1 MGLASSATLILIAA
15 LLSASALP
23 SAAQPTVA
31 PPSASKASAPQ
42 PATVAR
48 AGELPAPRPI
58 EELIRA
64 EVEQLRA
71 TGELDVGGEMIAS
84 RILLPR
90 IYEARAFAPN
100 WRTQGQ
106 IDSLLETID
115 ESYKE
120 GLDPRDYHVDQV
132 RAARAAFASVDALP
146 AAERAA
152 VDVMLTDSVIR
163 LGYHLR
169 FGKVDPVALNP
180 NWNLKQD
187 LLGRDPAVTIQHA
200 IEAPS
205 MREFADAAIPR
216 VFLYQRFKEALAQ
229 YRELAAAGGWP
240 PLPTGPTLKPG
251 MTDERVP
258 KLAERLAITGDIDR
272 SSAAAA
278 TSSYSGA
285 VVDGVKHFQDRHGLA
300 VDGALGPGTLAALN
314 VPVEMRIEQIRA
326 NLERA
331 RWVFYDPE
339 SEFLVVNIAGFKVYL
354 LRRGEVVWRSRVQVG
369 KPYRRTPIFASTL
382 SYIVLNPTWTVPPT
396 ILRQDY
402 LPQLR
407 RNPQY
412 LAERNID
419 VLDLAGKPVEQSTI
433 DWSSART
440 LQYQLVQRP
449 GPTNALGRVKFMFP
463 NEYFVYLHDT
473 PSRDLFDKES
483 RAFSSG
489 CIRVENPLELADI
502 LLGDKWP
509 RERIDAA
516 IASGRT
522 QTVILDKP
530 LAVKLLYWTAE
541 VDGAGRVSFF
551 PDVYSRDDALIA
563 ALARPFVPNTDL

>member
-1 MGLASSATLILIAA
+1 
-15 LLSASALP
+15 
-23 SAAQPTVA
+23 
-31 PPSASKASAPQ
+31 
-42 PATVAR
+42 
-48 AGELPAPRPI
+48 
-58 EELIRA
+58 
-64 EVEQLRA
+64 
-71 TGELDVGGEMIAS
+71 MIAS
-84 RILLPR
+84 RNLLPR
-90 IYEARAFAPN
+90 IYEARAFAPT
-100 WRTQGQ
+100 WRTQAQ

-115 ESYKE
+115 EAYKE

-132 RAARAAFASVDALP
+132 RVARTAFASVDALP
-146 AAERAA
+146 AAQRAA
-152 VDVMLTDSVIR
+152 LDVILTDSVIR
-163 LGYHLR
+163 LGYHLQ

-180 NWNLKQD
+180 NWNLKQN
-187 LLGRDPAVTIQHA
+187 LMGRDPAVTIQQA
-200 IEAPS
+200 IDSPS

-216 VFLYQRFKEALAQ
+216 VFLYQRFKDALAQ

-240 PLPTGPTLKPG
+240 ALPTGPTLKPG
-251 MTDERVP
+251 MTDARGP

-272 SSAAAA
+272 SSAATA
-278 TSSYSGA
+278 TTSYSGA

-300 VDGALGPGTLAALN
+300 ADGVLGPGTLAALN
-314 VPVEMRIEQIRA
+314 VPVETRIEQIRA

-331 RWVFYDPE
+331 RWVFYDPD
-339 SEFLVVNIAGFKVYL
+339 SEFLVVNIASFRVYL

-369 KPYRRTPIFASTL
+369 KPYRRTPIFASTMT
-382 SYIVLNPTWTVPPT
+382 YVVLNPTWTVPPT

-419 VLDLAGKPVEQSTI
+419 VLDRTGKPVEQASI
-433 DWSSART
+433 DWSSPQS

-502 LLGDKWP
+502 LIGDKWP

-516 IASGRT
+516 IAAGRT

-530 LAVKLLYWTAE
+530 IAVKLLYWTAE
-541 VDGAGRVSFF
+541 LDATGRVSFF
-551 PDVYSRDDALIA
+551 PDVYSRDDALIT
-563 ALARPFVPNTDL
+563 ALAQPFMPSAGL

>member
-1 MGLASSATLILIAA
+1 MSSFSAMTAVLIAVS
-15 LLSASALP
+15 LSAPAPP
-23 SAAQPTVA
+23 SAAQPSAA
-31 PPSASKASAPQ
+31 PAGATLAASRP
-42 PATVAR
+42 
-48 AGELPAPRPI
+48 PAPRAV

-71 TGELDVGGEMIAS
+71 TGDLELDGVVIAS
-84 RILLPR
+84 RNLLPR
-90 IYEARAFAPN
+90 IYEARAFTPT
-100 WRTQGQ
+100 WRNQAQ
-106 IDSLLETID
+106 IDALLETID
-115 ESYKE
+115 ESYKK
-120 GLDPRDYHVDQV
+120 GLDPSDYHVDQV
-132 RAARAAFASVDALP
+132 RAARAAFANVDAVP

-152 VDVMLTDSVIR
+152 LDVMLTDSVIR
-163 LGYHLR
+163 IGYHLR
-169 FGKVDPVALNP
+169 FGKVDPFALNP

-187 LLGRDPAVTIQHA
+187 LMGRDPAVTIQKA

-216 VFLYQRFKEALAQ
+216 VFLYQRFKEALAR
-229 YRELAAAGGWP
+229 YRQLAAAGGWP
-240 PLPTGPTLKPG
+240 QLPTGPTVKPG
-251 MTDERVP
+251 MTDARVP
-258 KLAERLAITGDIDR
+258 KLAARLAITGDIDQ
-272 SSAAAA
+272 SSAAASTTA
-278 TSSYSGA
+278 YSGA
-285 VVDGVKHFQDRHGLA
+285 VVDGVKNFQGRHGLA
-300 VDGALGPGTLAALN
+300 ADGALGPSTLAALN
-314 VPVEMRIEQIRA
+314 VPIEMRIEQIRA

-339 SEFLVVNIAGFKVYL
+339 SEFLVVNIAGFKIYL
-354 LRRGEVVWRSRVQVG
+354 VRRGEVVWRSRVQVG

-382 SYIVLNPTWTVPPT
+382 SYVVLNPTWTVPPT

-402 LPQLR
+402 LPQLK
-407 RNPQY
+407 RNPEF

-419 VLDLAGKPVEQSTI
+419 VLDRAGKPVEQSSI
-433 DWSSART
+433 DWSSARS

-489 CIRVENPLELADI
+489 CIRVENPLDLADI
-502 LLGDKWP
+502 VLGDKWP
-509 RERIDAA
+509 HERIDAA

-530 LAVKLLYWTAE
+530 IAVKLLYWTAE

-551 PDVYSRDDALIA
+551 PDVYSRDDSLIT
-563 ALARPFVPNTDL
+563 ALAQPFTPTADL

>member
-1 MGLASSATLILIAA
+1 MTLIGALFSVTALRSSGQPSVAQRVTNIAA
-15 LLSASALP
+15 T
-23 SAAQPTVA
+23 QP
-31 PPSASKASAPQ
+31 
-42 PATVAR
+42 
-48 AGELPAPRPI
+48 PAPRPI
-58 EELIRA
+58 DELIRA
-64 EVEQLRA
+64 DVEQLRA
-71 TGELDVGGEMIAS
+71 TGDLELGGVTIAS
-84 RILLPR
+84 RNLLPR
-90 IYEARAFAPN
+90 IYEARAFAPT
-100 WRTQGQ
+100 WRTQAQ
-106 IDSLLETID
+106 IDALLETID
-115 ESYKE
+115 EGYKE

-132 RAARAAFASVDALP
+132 RAARAAFANVDDLP

-152 VDVMLTDSVIR
+152 LDVMLTDSVTR

-169 FGKVDPVALNP
+169 FGKIDPVALNP

-187 LLGRDPAVTIQHA
+187 LMGRDPAVTIQKA
-200 IEAPS
+200 IDAPS

-216 VFLYQRFKEALAQ
+216 VFLYQRFKEALAK
-229 YRELAAAGGWP
+229 YREIASAGGWP
-240 PLPTGPTLKPG
+240 IVPAGPTLKAG
-251 MTDERVP
+251 MTDARVP
-258 KLAERLAITGDIDR
+258 KLAERLAITGDLDPHIASD
-272 SSAAAA
+272 A
-278 TSSYSGA
+278 TTSYSGL

-314 VPVEMRIEQIRA
+314 VPVETRIEQIRA

-354 LRRGEVVWRSRVQVG
+354 LRRGEIVWRSRVQVG

-382 SYIVLNPTWTVPPT
+382 SYVVLNPTWTVPPT

-407 RNPQY
+407 RNPEY

-419 VLDLAGKPVEQSTI
+419 VLDRAGKPVEHASI
-433 DWSSART
+433 DWSSARS

-502 LLGDKWP
+502 VLGDKWP
-509 RERIDAA
+509 RERIDAM
-516 IASGRT
+516 IATGRT

-530 LAVKLLYWTAE
+530 IAVKLLYWTAE
-541 VDGAGRVSFF
+541 VDGTGRVSFF
-551 PDVYSRDDALIA
+551 PDVYSRDDELITALGQ
-563 ALARPFVPNTDL
+563 PFNASEGL

>member
-1 MGLASSATLILIAA
+1 VVLLA
-15 LLSASALP
+15 ASALP
-23 SAAQPTVA
+23 SAAQPSAAQPGSA
-31 PPSASKASAPQ
+31 PPEAQ
-42 PATVAR
+42 R
-48 AGELPAPRPI
+48 PAPDPVA
-58 EELIRA
+58 ELIRA
-64 EVEQLRA
+64 DVEQLRA
-71 TGELDVGGEMIAS
+71 TGDLDLGGVMIAS
-84 RILLPR
+84 RNLLPR
-90 IYEARAFAPN
+90 IYEARGFAPT
-100 WRTQGQ
+100 WRTQPQ

-132 RAARAAFASVDALP
+132 RAARAAFANVDTLS

-152 VDVMLTDSVIR
+152 LDVMLTDSVIR
-163 LGYHLR
+163 IGYHLR

-187 LLGRDPAVTIQHA
+187 LMGRDPAVTIQKA
-200 IEAPS
+200 IDARS

-216 VFLYQRFKEALAQ
+216 VFLYQRYKEALAQ
-229 YRELAAAGGWP
+229 YRQLAATGGWP
-240 PLPTGPTLKPG
+240 VLSTGPTLKQG
-251 MTDERVP
+251 MTDARVP

-278 TSSYSGA
+278 TTSYSGA
-285 VVDGVKHFQDRHGLA
+285 VVDGVKHFQERHGLA

-314 VPVEMRIEQIRA
+314 VPVEMRIEHIRA

-339 SEFLVVNIAGFKVYL
+339 SEFLVVNIAGFKMYL
-354 LRRGEVVWRSRVQVG
+354 VRRGEVVWRSRVQVG
-369 KPYRRTPIFASTL
+369 KTYRRTPIFTSTM
-382 SYIVLNPTWTVPPT
+382 SYVVLNPTWTVPPT

-402 LPQLR
+402 LPQLK

-419 VLDLAGKPVEQSTI
+419 VLDRTGKPVDQSSI
-433 DWSSART
+433 DWSSARS

-473 PSRDLFDKES
+473 PSRDLFDRES

-502 LLGDKWP
+502 VIGDKWP
-509 RERIDAA
+509 RARIDAA
-516 IASGRT
+516 IADGRT

-530 LAVKLLYWTAE
+530 IAVKLLYWTAE
-541 VDGAGRVSFF
+541 VDGNGRVSFF
-551 PDVYSRDDALIA
+551 PDVYSRDDALIT
-563 ALARPFVPNTDL
+563 ALAQPFMAAEDL

>member
-1 MGLASSATLILIAA
+1 MTSVLLVS

-23 SAAQPTVA
+23 SAAQLSS
-31 PPSASKASAPQ
+31 PPAASQ
-42 PATVAR
+42 P
-48 AGELPAPRPI
+48 PAPNPI
-58 EELIRA
+58 AELIRA
-64 EVEQLRA
+64 DVEQLRA
-71 TGELDVGGEMIAS
+71 TGDLDLGGVMIAS
-84 RILLPR
+84 RNLLPR
-90 IYEARAFAPN
+90 IYEARAFAPT
-100 WRTQGQ
+100 WRNQAQ

-115 ESYKE
+115 EAYKE

-132 RAARAAFASVDALP
+132 RGARTAFANVDALTP
-146 AAERAA
+146 SERAA
-152 VDVMLTDSVIR
+152 LDVMLTDSVIR
-163 LGYHLR
+163 IGYHLR
-169 FGKVDPVALNP
+169 YGKVDPVALNP

-187 LLGRDPAVTIQHA
+187 LMGRDPAVTIQQA
-200 IEAPS
+200 IDAPS

-229 YRELAAAGGWP
+229 YRQLAAAGGWP
-240 PLPTGPTLKPG
+240 AIPTGTTLKPG
-251 MTDERVP
+251 MTDARVP
-258 KLAERLAITGDIDR
+258 KIAERLAITGDIDKT
-272 SSAAAA
+272 AAAGA
-278 TSSYSGA
+278 TTSYTGT

-339 SEFLVVNIAGFKVYL
+339 SEFLAVNIAGFKIYL
-354 LRRGEVVWRSRVQVG
+354 VRRGEVVWRSRVQVG
-369 KPYRRTPIFASTL
+369 KPYRKTPIFTAMMK
-382 SYIVLNPTWTVPPT
+382 YVVLNPTWTVPPT

-412 LAERNID
+412 LADRNID
-419 VLDLAGKPVEQSTI
+419 VFDHAGKPVDQASI
-433 DWSSART
+433 DWSSARS

-502 LLGDKWP
+502 VIGDTWP

-530 LAVKLLYWTAE
+530 IAVKLLYWTAE
-541 VDGAGRVSFF
+541 VDGTGRVSFF
-551 PDVYSRDDALIA
+551 PDVYSRDDALIT
-563 ALARPFVPNTDL
+563 ALAQPFVPSADL

>member
-1 MGLASSATLILIAA
+1 MRMKRTIRIRLLLPTNSLVIVVLLA
-15 LLSASALP
+15 ASALP
-23 SAAQPTVA
+23 SAAQPSAAQPGSA
-31 PPSASKASAPQ
+31 PPEAQ
-42 PATVAR
+42 R
-48 AGELPAPRPI
+48 PAPDPVA
-58 EELIRA
+58 ELIRA
-64 EVEQLRA
+64 DVEQLRA
-71 TGELDVGGEMIAS
+71 TGDLDLGGVMIAS
-84 RILLPR
+84 RNLLPR
-90 IYEARAFAPN
+90 IYEARGFAPT
-100 WRTQGQ
+100 WRTQPQ

-132 RAARAAFASVDALP
+132 RAARAAFANVDTLS

-152 VDVMLTDSVIR
+152 LDVMLTDSVIR
-163 LGYHLR
+163 IGYHLR

-187 LLGRDPAVTIQHA
+187 LMGRDPAVTIQKA
-200 IEAPS
+200 IDARS

-216 VFLYQRFKEALAQ
+216 VFLYQRYKEALAQ
-229 YRELAAAGGWP
+229 YRQLAATGGWP
-240 PLPTGPTLKPG
+240 VLSTGPTLKQG
-251 MTDERVP
+251 MTDARVP
-258 KLAERLAITGDIDR
+258 KLAERLAITGDIGR

-278 TSSYSGA
+278 TTSYSGA
-285 VVDGVKHFQDRHGLA
+285 VVDGVKHFQERHGLA

-339 SEFLVVNIAGFKVYL
+339 SEFLVVNIAGFKMYL
-354 LRRGEVVWRSRVQVG
+354 VRRGEVVWRSRVQVG
-369 KPYRRTPIFASTL
+369 KTYRRTPIFTSTM
-382 SYIVLNPTWTVPPT
+382 SYVVLNPTWTVPPT

-402 LPQLR
+402 LPQLK

-419 VLDLAGKPVEQSTI
+419 VLDRTGKPVDQSSI
-433 DWSSART
+433 DWSSARS

-473 PSRDLFDKES
+473 PSRDLFDRES

-502 LLGDKWP
+502 VIGDKWP
-509 RERIDAA
+509 RARIDAA
-516 IASGRT
+516 IADGRT

-530 LAVKLLYWTAE
+530 IAVKLLYWTAE
-541 VDGAGRVSFF
+541 VDGNGRVSFF
-551 PDVYSRDDALIA
+551 PDVYSRDDALIT
-563 ALARPFVPNTDL
+563 ALAQPFMAAEDL

>member
-1 MGLASSATLILIAA
+1 MLVPTALTLISA
-15 LLSASALP
+15 LLSTTALRSEAQPSGAQPSTSP
-23 SAAQPTVA
+23 SATQP
-31 PPSASKASAPQ
+31 
-42 PATVAR
+42 
-48 AGELPAPRPI
+48 PAPNPI
-58 EELIRA
+58 AELIRA
-64 EVEQLRA
+64 DVEQLRA
-71 TGELDVGGEMIAS
+71 TGDLDLGGVMIAS
-84 RILLPR
+84 RNLLPR
-90 IYEARAFAPN
+90 IYEARAFAPT
-100 WRTQGQ
+100 WRTQAQ

-120 GLDPRDYHVDQV
+120 GLDPRDYHVDEV
-132 RAARAAFASVDALP
+132 RAARTAFANVDALP

-152 VDVMLTDSVIR
+152 LDVLLTDSVIR
-163 LGYHLR
+163 IGYHLR

-187 LLGRDPAVTIQHA
+187 LMGRDPAVTIQHA
-200 IEAPS
+200 IEAQS

-240 PLPTGPTLKPG
+240 TLPTGPTLKPG
-251 MTDERVP
+251 MTDARLP

-272 SSAAAA
+272 PSAAAA
-278 TSSYSGA
+278 AATTSYSGA

-300 VDGALGPGTLAALN
+300 IDGSLGPGTLAALN
-314 VPVEMRIEQIRA
+314 VPVETRIEQIRA

-339 SEFLVVNIAGFKVYL
+339 SEFLVVNVAGFKVYL
-354 LRRGEVVWRSRVQVG
+354 LRRGEIVWRSRVQVG
-369 KPYRRTPIFASTL
+369 KPYRKTPIFASTL
-382 SYIVLNPTWTVPPT
+382 SYVVLNPTWTVPPT

-419 VLDLAGKPVEQSTI
+419 VLDRTGQPVEQASI
-433 DWSSART
+433 DWSSARS

-502 LLGDKWP
+502 VLGDKWP

-516 IASGRT
+516 IAAGRT

-530 LAVKLLYWTAE
+530 IPVKLLYWTAE
-541 VDGAGRVSFF
+541 VDGTGRVSFF
-551 PDVYSRDDALIA
+551 PDVYSRDDALIT
-563 ALARPFVPNTDL
+563 ALAQPFMPSADL

>member
-1 MGLASSATLILIAA
+1 MRMKRTIRIRLLLPTNSLIVVLLA
-15 LLSASALP
+15 ASALP
-23 SAAQPTVA
+23 SAAQPSAAQPGSA
-31 PPSASKASAPQ
+31 PPEAQ
-42 PATVAR
+42 R
-48 AGELPAPRPI
+48 PAPDPVA
-58 EELIRA
+58 ELIRA
-64 EVEQLRA
+64 DVEQLRA
-71 TGELDVGGEMIAS
+71 TGDLDLGGVMIAS
-84 RILLPR
+84 RNLLPR
-90 IYEARAFAPN
+90 IYEARGFAPT
-100 WRTQGQ
+100 WRTQPQ

-132 RAARAAFASVDALP
+132 RAARAAFANVDTLS

-152 VDVMLTDSVIR
+152 LDVMLTDSVIR
-163 LGYHLR
+163 IGYHLR

-187 LLGRDPAVTIQHA
+187 LMGRDPAVTIQKA
-200 IEAPS
+200 IDARS

-216 VFLYQRFKEALAQ
+216 VFLYQRYKEALAQ
-229 YRELAAAGGWP
+229 YRQLAATGGWP
-240 PLPTGPTLKPG
+240 VLSTGPTLKQG
-251 MTDERVP
+251 MTDARVP

-278 TSSYSGA
+278 TTSYSGA
-285 VVDGVKHFQDRHGLA
+285 VVDGVKHFQERHGLA

-339 SEFLVVNIAGFKVYL
+339 SEFLVVNIAGFKMYL
-354 LRRGEVVWRSRVQVG
+354 VRRGEVVWRSRVQVG
-369 KPYRRTPIFASTL
+369 KTYRRTPIFTSTM
-382 SYIVLNPTWTVPPT
+382 SYVVLNPTWTVPPT

-402 LPQLR
+402 LPQLK

-419 VLDLAGKPVEQSTI
+419 VLDRTGKPVDQSSI
-433 DWSSART
+433 DWSSARS

-473 PSRDLFDKES
+473 PSRDLFDRES

-502 LLGDKWP
+502 VIGDKWP
-509 RERIDAA
+509 RARIDAA
-516 IASGRT
+516 IADGRT

-530 LAVKLLYWTAE
+530 IAVKLLYWTAE
-541 VDGAGRVSFF
+541 VDGNGRVSFF
-551 PDVYSRDDALIA
+551 PDVYSRDDALIT
-563 ALARPFVPNTDL
+563 ALAQPFMAAEDL

>member
-1 MGLASSATLILIAA
+1 MPAAAAQSSA
-15 LLSASALP
+15 P
-23 SAAQPTVA
+23 GPVA
-31 PPSASKASAPQ
+31 
-42 PATVAR
+42 
-48 AGELPAPRPI
+48 
-58 EELIRA
+58 ELIRA
-64 EVEQLRA
+64 DVEQLRA
-71 TGELDVGGEMIAS
+71 TGDLDLGGVTIAS
-84 RILLPR
+84 RIILPR
-90 IYEARAFAPN
+90 LYEARAFAPT
-100 WRTQGQ
+100 WRSQAQ

-115 ESYKE
+115 EGYKE

-132 RAARAAFASVDALP
+132 RAARAAFANVDALT

-152 VDVMLTDSVIR
+152 LDVMLTDSVIR

-169 FGKVDPVALNP
+169 FGKIDPVALNP

-187 LLGRDPAVTIQHA
+187 LMGRDPAVTIQNA

-205 MREFADAAIPR
+205 MREFADTAIPR
-216 VFLYQRFKEALAQ
+216 VFLYRRFKEALAK
-229 YRELAAAGGWP
+229 YREIASSGGWP
-240 PLPTGPTLKPG
+240 IVAPGPTLKPG
-251 MTDERVP
+251 MTDARVP
-258 KLAERLAITGDIDR
+258 KLAERLAITGDLDAHIA
-272 SSAAAA
+272 SGA
-278 TSSYSGA
+278 TTSYSDL
-285 VVDGVKHFQDRHGLA
+285 VVEGVKHFQDRHGLA

-314 VPVEMRIEQIRA
+314 VPVEMRIEQIRV

-354 LRRGEVVWRSRVQVG
+354 VRRGEIVWRSRVQVG

-382 SYIVLNPTWTVPPT
+382 SYVVLNPTWTVPPT

-407 RNPQY
+407 RNPEY

-419 VLDLAGKPVEQSTI
+419 VLDRAGKPVEQSSI
-433 DWSSART
+433 DWSSARS

-502 LLGDKWP
+502 VIGDKWP

-516 IASGRT
+516 IAEGRT

-530 LAVKLLYWTAE
+530 IAVKLLYWTTE
-541 VDGAGRVSFF
+541 VDGTGRVSFF
-551 PDVYSRDDALIA
+551 PDVYSRDDALIT
-563 ALARPFVPNTDL
+563 ALAQPFMPPEDL

>member
-1 MGLASSATLILIAA
+1 MRMKRTIRIRLLLPTNSLIVVLLA
-15 LLSASALP
+15 ASALP
-23 SAAQPTVA
+23 SAAQPSAAQPGSA
-31 PPSASKASAPQ
+31 PPEAQ
-42 PATVAR
+42 R
-48 AGELPAPRPI
+48 PAPDPVA
-58 EELIRA
+58 ELIRA
-64 EVEQLRA
+64 DVEQLRA
-71 TGELDVGGEMIAS
+71 TGDLDLGGVMIAS
-84 RILLPR
+84 RNLLPR
-90 IYEARAFAPN
+90 IYEARGFAPT
-100 WRTQGQ
+100 WRTQPQ

-132 RAARAAFASVDALP
+132 RAARAAFANVDTLS

-152 VDVMLTDSVIR
+152 LDVMLTDSVIR
-163 LGYHLR
+163 IGYHLR

-187 LLGRDPAVTIQHA
+187 LMGRDPAVTIQKA
-200 IEAPS
+200 IDARS

-216 VFLYQRFKEALAQ
+216 VFLYQRYKEALAQ
-229 YRELAAAGGWP
+229 YRQLAATGGWP
-240 PLPTGPTLKPG
+240 VLSAGPTLKQG
-251 MTDERVP
+251 MTDARVP
-258 KLAERLAITGDIDR
+258 KLAERLAITGDIGR

-278 TSSYSGA
+278 TTSYSGA
-285 VVDGVKHFQDRHGLA
+285 VVDGVKHFQERHGLA

-339 SEFLVVNIAGFKVYL
+339 SEFLVVNIAGFKMYL
-354 LRRGEVVWRSRVQVG
+354 VRRGEVVWRSRVQVG
-369 KPYRRTPIFASTL
+369 KTYRRTPIFTSTM
-382 SYIVLNPTWTVPPT
+382 SYVVLNPTWTVPPT

-402 LPQLR
+402 LPQLK

-419 VLDLAGKPVEQSTI
+419 VLDRTGKPVDQSSI
-433 DWSSART
+433 DWSSARS

-473 PSRDLFDKES
+473 PSRDLFDRES

-502 LLGDKWP
+502 VIGDKWP
-509 RERIDAA
+509 RARIDAA
-516 IASGRT
+516 IADGRT

-530 LAVKLLYWTAE
+530 IAVKLLYWTAE
-541 VDGAGRVSFF
+541 VDGNGRVSFF
-551 PDVYSRDDALIA
+551 PDVYSRDDALIT
-563 ALARPFVPNTDL
+563 ALAQPFMAAEDL

>member
-1 MGLASSATLILIAA
+1 MAMTTTMSIRLPLSAALTLIAA
-15 LLSASALP
+15 LVSASTLP
-23 SAAQPTVA
+23 SAAQPRTG
-31 PPSASKASAPQ
+31 PPGTPTAASQ
-42 PATVAR
+42 P
-48 AGELPAPRPI
+48 PAPNPVA
-58 EELIRA
+58 ELIRA
-64 EVEQLRA
+64 DVEQLRA
-71 TGELDVGGEMIAS
+71 TGDLDLGGVMIAS
-84 RILLPR
+84 RIILPR
-90 IYEARAFAPN
+90 IYEARAFAPT
-100 WRTQGQ
+100 WRTQAQ

-132 RAARAAFASVDALP
+132 RAARAAFTNVDALP

-152 VDVMLTDSVIR
+152 IDVILTDSVIR
-163 LGYHLR
+163 IGYHLR

-180 NWNLKQD
+180 NWNLHQD
-187 LLGRDPAVTIQHA
+187 LMGRDPAVTIQKA

-205 MREFADAAIPR
+205 MREFADTAIPR
-216 VFLYQRFKEALAQ
+216 VFLYQRFKQALAE
-229 YRELAAAGGWP
+229 YRDLAAAGGWP
-240 PLPTGPTLKPG
+240 AVPSGPTLKPG
-251 MTDERVP
+251 MTDARVP
-258 KLAERLAITGDIDR
+258 KLAERLAITSDIDR
-272 SSAAAA
+272 SAAAAA
-278 TSSYSGA
+278 TTSYSGA

-300 VDGALGPGTLAALN
+300 IDGALGPGTLAALN
-314 VPVEMRIEQIRA
+314 VPVEARIEQIRA

-339 SEFLVVNIAGFKVYL
+339 SEFLVVNIAGFKIYL
-354 LRRGEVVWRSRVQVG
+354 VRRGEVVWRSRVQVG
-369 KPYRRTPIFASTL
+369 RPYRQTPIFASTL
-382 SYIVLNPTWTVPPT
+382 SYVVFNPTWTVPPT

-407 RNPQY
+407 RNPDY
-412 LAERNID
+412 LAEHNID
-419 VLDLAGKPVEQSTI
+419 VLDRAGKPVDPASI

-502 LLGDKWP
+502 VLGDKWP

-516 IASGRT
+516 IAAGRT

-530 LAVKLLYWTAE
+530 IAMKLLYWTAE

-551 PDVYSRDDALIA
+551 PDVYSRDDALLM
-563 ALARPFVPNTDL
+563 ALAQPFKAAEDL

>member
-1 MGLASSATLILIAA
+1 MRVLSSPSSILITALLATL
-15 LLSASALP
+15 ALP
-23 SAAQPTVA
+23 SAAQPSAAGPGAAAPAVQQSA
-31 PPSASKASAPQ
+31 PPDPLA
-42 PATVAR
+42 
-48 AGELPAPRPI
+48 
-58 EELIRA
+58 ELIRA
-64 EVEQLRA
+64 DVEQLRG
-71 TGELDVGGEMIAS
+71 TGDLDLGGVMIAS
-84 RILLPR
+84 RNLLPR
-90 IYEARAFAPN
+90 IYEARAFAPT
-100 WRTQGQ
+100 WRTQAQ

-132 RAARAAFASVDALP
+132 QAARTAFANVDALP

-152 VDVMLTDSVIR
+152 LDVILTDSVIR
-163 LGYHLR
+163 IGYHLR

-187 LLGRDPAVTIQHA
+187 LMGRDPAVTIQKA
-200 IEAPS
+200 IDAPS

-216 VFLYQRFKEALAQ
+216 VFLYQRFKEALAK
-229 YRELAAAGGWP
+229 YRQIAAAGGWP
-240 PLPTGPTLKPG
+240 AVATGPTLKPG
-251 MTDERVP
+251 MTDSRVP
-258 KLAERLAITGDIDR
+258 KLAERLAITEDVDR
-272 SSAAAA
+272 STAASA
-278 TSSYSGA
+278 TTSYSGA
-285 VVDGVKHFQDRHGLA
+285 IVDGIKHFQARHGLA

-314 VPVEMRIEQIRA
+314 VPIAMRIEQIRA

-354 LRRGEVVWRSRVQVG
+354 VRRGEVVWRSRVQVG
-369 KPYRRTPIFASTL
+369 KPYRKTPIFASTL
-382 SYIVLNPTWTVPPT
+382 SYVVFNPTWTVPPT

-419 VLDLAGKPVEQSTI
+419 VLDRAGKPVEQASI
-433 DWSSART
+433 DWSSARS

-449 GPTNALGRVKFMFP
+449 GATNALGRVKFMFP

-483 RAFSSG
+483 RTFSSG

-502 LLGDKWP
+502 LLGDQWP
-509 RERIDAA
+509 RERIEAA
-516 IASGRT
+516 IAAGRT
-522 QTVILDKP
+522 QTVILDRP
-530 LAVKLLYWTAE
+530 LAIKLLYWTAE
-541 VDGAGRVSFF
+541 VDATGRVSFF
-551 PDVYSRDDALIA
+551 PDVYSRDDELIA
-563 ALARPFVPNTDL
+563 ALAQPFKASEDL

>member
-1 MGLASSATLILIAA
+1 MRMKRTIRIRLLLPTNSLIVVLLA
-15 LLSASALP
+15 ASALP
-23 SAAQPTVA
+23 SAAQPSAAQPGSA
-31 PPSASKASAPQ
+31 PPEAQ
-42 PATVAR
+42 R
-48 AGELPAPRPI
+48 PAPDPVA
-58 EELIRA
+58 ELIRA
-64 EVEQLRA
+64 DVEQLRA
-71 TGELDVGGEMIAS
+71 TGDLDLGGVMIAS
-84 RILLPR
+84 RNLLPR
-90 IYEARAFAPN
+90 IYEARGFAPT
-100 WRTQGQ
+100 WRTQPQ

-132 RAARAAFASVDALP
+132 RAARAAFANVDTLS

-152 VDVMLTDSVIR
+152 LDVMLTDSVIR
-163 LGYHLR
+163 IGYHLR

-187 LLGRDPAVTIQHA
+187 LMGRDPAVTIQKA
-200 IEAPS
+200 IDARS

-216 VFLYQRFKEALAQ
+216 VFLYQRYKEALAQ
-229 YRELAAAGGWP
+229 YRQLAATGGWP
-240 PLPTGPTLKPG
+240 VLSTGPTLKQG
-251 MTDERVP
+251 MTDARVP
-258 KLAERLAITGDIDR
+258 KLAERLAITGDIGR

-278 TSSYSGA
+278 TTSYSGA
-285 VVDGVKHFQDRHGLA
+285 VVDGVKHFQERHGLA

-339 SEFLVVNIAGFKVYL
+339 SEFLVVNIAGFKMYL
-354 LRRGEVVWRSRVQVG
+354 VRRGEVVWRSRVQVG
-369 KPYRRTPIFASTL
+369 KTYRRTPIFTSTM
-382 SYIVLNPTWTVPPT
+382 SYVVLNPTWTVPPT

-402 LPQLR
+402 LPQLK

-419 VLDLAGKPVEQSTI
+419 VLDRTGKPVDQSSI
-433 DWSSART
+433 DWSSARS

-473 PSRDLFDKES
+473 PSRDLFDRES

-502 LLGDKWP
+502 VIGDKWP
-509 RERIDAA
+509 RARIDAA
-516 IASGRT
+516 IADGRT

-530 LAVKLLYWTAE
+530 IAVKLLYWTAE
-541 VDGAGRVSFF
+541 VDGNGRVSFF
-551 PDVYSRDDALIA
+551 PDVYSRDDALIT
-563 ALARPFVPNTDL
+563 ALAQPFMAAEDL

>member
-1 MGLASSATLILIAA
+1 MRALLPTAAALTAALILAWA
-15 LLSASALP
+15 QP
-23 SAAQPTVA
+23 SAAQPGA
-31 PPSASKASAPQ
+31 PRAPAQ
-42 PATVAR
+42 P
-48 AGELPAPRPI
+48 PAPNPI
-58 EELIRA
+58 AELIRA
-64 EVEQLRA
+64 NVEQLSA
-71 TGELDVGGEMIAS
+71 TGDLDLDSVMIAS
-84 RILLPR
+84 RHVLPR
-90 IYEARAFAPN
+90 IYEARAFAPT
-100 WRTQGQ
+100 WRTQAQ

-120 GLDPRDYHVDQV
+120 GLDPRDYHVDEV
-132 RAARAAFASVDALP
+132 RAARAAFANVDALP
-146 AAERAA
+146 PAERAA
-152 VDVMLTDSVIR
+152 LDVMLTDSVIR

-169 FGKVDPVALNP
+169 FGKVDPVSLNP
-180 NWNLKQD
+180 NWNLTQD
-187 LLGRDPAVTIQHA
+187 LMDHDPAVTIQQA

-216 VFLYQRFKEALAQ
+216 VFLYRRFKDALAR
-229 YRELAAAGGWP
+229 YRQLAAAGGWP
-240 PLPTGPTLKPG
+240 ALPTGPTLKPG
-251 MTDERVP
+251 MTDARVP
-258 KLAERLAITGDIDR
+258 KLAERLAITDDIDR
-272 SSAAAA
+272 QAAAAA
-278 TSSYSGA
+278 TTSYAGA
-285 VVDGVKHFQDRHGLA
+285 VVDGVKHFQDRHGLT

-314 VPVEMRIEQIRA
+314 VPVETRIEQIRA

-339 SEFLVVNIAGFKVYL
+339 SEFLVVNIAGFKIYL
-354 LRRGEVVWRSRVQVG
+354 VRRGEIVWRSRVQVG
-369 KPYRRTPIFASTL
+369 KPYRKTPIFASTM
-382 SYIVLNPTWTVPPT
+382 SYVVLNPTWTVPPT

-402 LPQLR
+402 LPQLW

-419 VLDLAGKPVEQSTI
+419 VLDRAGKPVEQASI

-473 PSRDLFDKES
+473 PSRDLFDRES

-502 LLGDKWP
+502 VIGDKWP

-516 IASGRT
+516 IAGGRT

-530 LAVKLLYWTAE
+530 IPVKLLYWTAE
-541 VDGAGRVSFF
+541 VDGTGRVSFF

-563 ALARPFVPNTDL
+563 ALAEPFMPSADL